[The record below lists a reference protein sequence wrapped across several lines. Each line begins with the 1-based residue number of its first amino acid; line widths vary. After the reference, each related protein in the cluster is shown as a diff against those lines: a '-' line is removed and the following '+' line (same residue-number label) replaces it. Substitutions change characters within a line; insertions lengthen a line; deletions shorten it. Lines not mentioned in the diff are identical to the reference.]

1 LSLTSTSRPKK
12 LGAPDPICLG
22 VAGA

>member
-12 LGAPDPICLG
+12 LGATDPICLG